1 MTLDMIKLHAAQ
13 SDGGLSAKA
22 RLLLLDN
29 RLMKFNTRHADV
41 EMPREAFTNGASSIA
56 NMRAAE
62 FVPLMWQLMIVIG
75 VGNEELLLSRPGKLN
90 VVATIY
96 LLLKVRAQMWKPEI
110 TEMDV
115 RAITENIGM

>member
-1 MTLDMIKLHAAQ
+1 MIKLHAAQ